1 MRLIEIIWDA
11 LHITCIPITT
21 AEGPYPCGDSAHCG
35 ALSAPNPMSS
45 HVLPVGSNTLS
56 AVVHQRD
63 TLSATCAKLELK
75 CIWLREECES
85 LQRDNDALDAQN
97 QRLVDDYQWATRFI
111 QRLVVANARAGRDPE
126 TYALYMLFEDGSR
139 EYANAIDAGGQES
152 EDSKLA
158 EPCPSSSSPTSV
170 SSPPS
175 PPSPS
180 LSTPPLSSLPPS
192 IGCSEKPYSRS
203 RILRRAGPSI
213 SHHCHSRS
221 SSTESSKSS
230 KSSKSNSS
238 HSSTTTLVN
247 THNLR
252 PRSPPTLSPSEKLA
266 AARMASPFVRELL
279 ARSCASPRP
288 HAISPAAAVYCS

>member
-11 LHITCIPITT
+11 LHIICIAITT
-21 AEGPYPCGDSAHCG
+21 TEGSYPCGDSAHYG
-35 ALSAPNPMSS
+35 ALSAPRPTSS
-45 HVLPVGSNTLS
+45 LALPVDSNTLS
-56 AVVHQRD
+56 AVIHQRD
-63 TLSATCAKLELK
+63 TLSATHAKLELK

-126 TYALYMLFEDGSR
+126 TYALYMLFEDGTR
-139 EYANAIDAGGQES
+139 EYVNAIDAGGQGS

-158 EPCPSSSSPTSV
+158 EPCSLSSSPTSV
-170 SSPPS
+170 PSAPS

-221 SSTESSKSS
+221 SSTESSKS
-230 KSSKSNSS
+230 NSS

-252 PRSPPTLSPSEKLA
+252 PSPPPTLSPSEKLA
-266 AARMASPFVRELL
+266 ATSPFVRELL
-279 ARSCASPRP
+279 ARSCASPQP
-288 HAISPAAAVYCS
+288 QAISPAAAVCCS

>member
-1 MRLIEIIWDA
+1 MHLIEIIWDA
-11 LHITCIPITT
+11 LHIICIAITT
-21 AEGPYPCGDSAHCG
+21 TEGPYPRGDSAHYG
-35 ALSAPNPMSS
+35 ALSAPRPTSS
-45 HVLPVGSNTLS
+45 LALPVDSNTLS
-56 AVVHQRD
+56 AVIHQRD
-63 TLSATCAKLELK
+63 ALSTSYAKLELK

-111 QRLVVANARAGRDPE
+111 QRLVATNARAGREPE
-126 TYALYMLFEDGSR
+126 TYALYMLFEDGTR
-139 EYANAIDAGGQES
+139 EYANAFDAGGRER
-152 EDSKLA
+152 EDGNSA
-158 EPCPSSSSPTSV
+158 EPCPSSSSPTSSTSKSSALPFSPPTPSEPPSS

-175 PPSPS
+175 
-180 LSTPPLSSLPPS
+180 T
-192 IGCSEKPYSRS
+192 GCDEKRCN

-213 SHHCHSRS
+213 SSHCHSRS
-221 SSTESSKSS
+221 SSSESS

-266 AARMASPFVRELL
+266 AARMASPFVHELL

>member
-11 LHITCIPITT
+11 LHITYIAITT
-21 AEGPYPCGDSAHCG
+21 VKGPYPCGDSAHYG
-35 ALSAPNPMSS
+35 ALSAPGPKSS
-45 HVLPVGSNTLS
+45 LALPVDSNTLS
-56 AVVHQRD
+56 AVIHQRD
-63 TLSATCAKLELK
+63 TLSTTCAKLELK

-97 QRLVDDYQWATRFI
+97 QRLVDDYGWATRFI
-111 QRLVVANARAGRDPE
+111 QRLVATNARVGREPE
-126 TYALYMLFEDGSR
+126 TYALYMLFEDGTR
-139 EYANAIDAGGQES
+139 EYANAIDAGGQGS

-158 EPCPSSSSPTSV
+158 EPCSLSSSPTSV
-170 SSPPS
+170 PSAPS

-213 SHHCHSRS
+213 SSHCHSRS
-221 SSTESSKSS
+221 SSSESS

-247 THNLR
+247 SHNLR
-252 PRSPPTLSPSEKLA
+252 PSPPPTLSPSEKLA
-266 AARMASPFVRELL
+266 AARMASPFVREFL
-279 ARSCASPRP
+279 ARSCASPHP
-288 HAISPAAAVYCS
+288 LDISPTAAVYCS

>member
-11 LHITCIPITT
+11 LHITYIAITT
-21 AEGPYPCGDSAHCG
+21 VKGPYPCGDSAHYG
-35 ALSAPNPMSS
+35 ALSAPGPKSS
-45 HVLPVGSNTLS
+45 LALPVDSNTLS
-56 AVVHQRD
+56 AVIHQRD
-63 TLSATCAKLELK
+63 TLSTTCAKLELK

-97 QRLVDDYQWATRFI
+97 QRLVDDYGWATRFI
-111 QRLVVANARAGRDPE
+111 QRLVATNARVGREPE
-126 TYALYMLFEDGSR
+126 TYALYMLFEDGTR
-139 EYANAIDAGGQES
+139 EYANAIDAGGQGS

-158 EPCPSSSSPTSV
+158 EPCSLSSSPTSV
-170 SSPPS
+170 PSAPS

-213 SHHCHSRS
+213 SSHCHSRS
-221 SSTESSKSS
+221 SSSESS

-247 THNLR
+247 SHNLR
-252 PRSPPTLSPSEKLA
+252 PSPPPTLSPSEKLA
-266 AARMASPFVRELL
+266 AARMASPFVREFL
-279 ARSCASPRP
+279 ARSCASPQP
-288 HAISPAAAVYCS
+288 QAISPAAAVCCS